1 MKKVLLI
8 LFSVLFVSCTTNDNY
23 RNKFTIIITDI
34 GITKSLLVYKTD
46 KTNVDSLNNRL
57 HELNMEFNK
66 LEY

>member
-8 LFSVLFVSCTTNDNY
+8 LFSIVFVSCTSNNN

-34 GITKSLLVYKTD
+34 GIIKSLLVYKTD

>member
-8 LFSVLFVSCTTNDNY
+8 LFSVLFVSCTSNNN

>member
-8 LFSVLFVSCTTNDNY
+8 LFSIVFVSCTSNNN

-46 KTNVDSLNNRL
+46 KTNVDSLINRL
-57 HELNMEFNK
+57 HELNMEFNQ
-66 LEY
+66 LDY

>member
-8 LFSVLFVSCTTNDNY
+8 LFSIVFVSCTSNNN
-23 RNKFTIIITDI
+23 RNKLNKIITDI
-34 GITKSLLVYKTD
+34 GVTEALLVYKTD

-57 HELNMEFNK
+57 HELNMVFNK

>member
-8 LFSVLFVSCTTNDNY
+8 LFSVQFVSCTTNDNY

-46 KTNVDSLNNRL
+46 KTNVDSLIHRL
-57 HELNMEFNK
+57 HELNMEFNQ
-66 LEY
+66 LDY

>member
-8 LFSVLFVSCTTNDNY
+8 LFSVVFVSCTSNNN

>member
-1 MKKVLLI
+1 MKKILLI
-8 LFSVLFVSCTTNDNY
+8 LFSIVFVSCTSNNN

>member
-1 MKKVLLI
+1 MKKELMI
-8 LFSVLFVSCTTNDNY
+8 LFSIVFVSCTSNNN

>member
-8 LFSVLFVSCTTNDNY
+8 LFSIVFVSCTSNNN